1 MMHSDENLETYISPR
16 LSGRKGRGNLVL
28 PVEHWSQTHE
38 VKKNATQSIDHR
50 SFIVSREKRR
60 IVRIA
65 LGRNFI
71 RPMKNLFRYLKA
83 QKKG

>member
-28 PVEHWSQTHE
+28 QVEHWSQTHE
-38 VKKNATQSIDHR
+38 VEKKCQSIDHR